1 MKRITIVL
9 TSMMIILGVLFMGYT
24 IINISPETSTDV
36 NYDVRDDITKS
47 YICLDWSYR
56 INADT
61 LIGK

>member
-9 TSMMIILGVLFMGYT
+9 TSVMMILGVLFMSYT
-24 IINISPETSTDV
+24 MINTSSETSTDV
-36 NYDVRDDITKS
+36 NYDVRDDIDKS
-47 YICLDWSYR
+47 YICLDCSYR

>member
-9 TSMMIILGVLFMGYT
+9 TSVMIILEVLFMGYT
-24 IINISPETSTDV
+24 IINTSPETSTDV

-47 YICLDWSYR
+47 YICLDCSYH

-61 LIGK
+61 LIEK